1 MTSRAF
7 PDLLAYLESAE
18 IASAGDLK
26 SCAPSEIAVLEER
39 YQITL
44 PESYRTYLE
53 TMGHESGRLLTHD
66 HYAATYE
73 YVLQMTGEYRED
85 CEEFPEE
92 PHVKLPADA
101 LIIVGRLAEQFL
113 MIRCNDP
120 ADSPVWYFNEYDA
133 TLKQSYD
140 SVLDW
145 LFSTADE
152 AREAIEGGY
161 YDTFPDGTRP

>member
-1 MTSRAF
+1 M
-7 PDLLAYLESAE
+7 
-18 IASAGDLK
+18 
-26 SCAPSEIAVLEER
+26 EER
-39 YQITL
+39 YKITL

-53 TMGHESGRLLTHD
+53 TMGHDSGRLLTHD

-85 CEEFPEE
+85 CTEFPEVE
-92 PHVKLPADA
+92 LPTDA
-101 LIIVGRLAEQFL
+101 LIIVGRLAEQFM
-113 MIRCNDP
+113 MIRCCDP

-133 TLKQSYD
+133 NLRQSYD

-145 LFSTADE
+145 LFSTAEE
-152 AREAIEGGY
+152 AKQAIAGGY